1 MQKEAKQILADARAD
16 VSGER
21 SLLRVLDVITKTDS
35 IAMCQLLVTGTVVS
49 VVFIIVIWTKI
60 VTTHTFHDVY
70 RTTRHGGII
79 VLFAYV
85 AHEKSQSHRFD

>member
-60 VTTHTFHDVY
+60 VTTHTFHDV
-70 RTTRHGGII
+70 
-79 VLFAYV
+79 
-85 AHEKSQSHRFD
+85 